1 MVEIGATQYSS
12 PTMRAF
18 VVAAVLLLAA
28 APAFSQ
34 ELEPR
39 AYAASPVG
47 ANFLVAGYGYTWG
60 PVVFDPSLPISDVN
74 AHVHVLPLGYGR
86 TFGLFGMQSLAT
98 VALPLVRGHVK
109 GKVMES
115 DSAVTRTGIGDLRVK
130 LSLNLI
136 GGRALRPADFA
147 QRPRSKWIA
156 GTSLTVS
163 APTGQYYPDK
173 LINIG
178 TNRWAFKPEL
188 GVSSRWGEKFYLEG
202 YAGVWLYT
210 ANHSSFPGSNT
221 REQRPLTSL
230 QTHASYTFRRHDWVA
245 LDYTWYTGGETSTN
259 DGPDVGRLNNSR
271 IGATGSL
278 GLDAKQSLK
287 LNASTGASGRVGS
300 KFRAVTLVYQ
310 RIWF

>member
-1 MVEIGATQYSS
+1 
-12 PTMRAF
+12 MR
-18 VVAAVLLLAA
+18 VLPIVAVLLLVA
-28 APAFSQ
+28 APALSQ

-47 ANFLVAGYGYTWG
+47 ANFLVAGYGYSWG
-60 PVVFDPSLPISDVN
+60 PIVFDPSIPIADVS
-74 AHVHVLPLGYGR
+74 AHVHALIPGFGR
-86 TFGLFGMQSLAT
+86 TFGLFGIQSLAT

-109 GKVMES
+109 GTVMES
-115 DSAVTRTGIGDLRVK
+115 DSAVTRTGIGDLRMK
-130 LSLNLI
+130 LSFNLI
-136 GGRALRPADFA
+136 GGPALRPAEFA
-147 QRPRSKWIA
+147 TRPHPKWIA

-163 APTGQYYPDK
+163 APTGQYFPDR

-178 TNRWAFKPEL
+178 TNRWAFKPEI
-188 GVSSRWGEKFYLEG
+188 GVSSRWGQRFYLEG

-210 ANHSSFPGSNT
+210 VNHSVFPGTST

-230 QTHASYTFRRHDWVA
+230 QTHASYTFRPRDWVA
-245 LDYTWYTGGETSTN
+245 LDYTWYSGGAASVNGGPETGRFS
-259 DGPDVGRLNNSR
+259 NSR

-287 LNASTGASGRVGS
+287 LSASTGASGRVGS
-300 KFRAVTLVYQ
+300 KFRALAIAYQ